1 MEQSRGYGEKEDL
14 RGKPISAIGVG
25 AGFCGA
31 GWGSEWRGR
40 ARTGRG
46 GALGGWAGGWEAEIG
61 TLRGGALSGWAW
73 GTVDRDRQGRVQSGG
88 GGDQQGRGCGWLSR
102 GDDL

>member
-73 GTVDRDRQGRVQSGG
+73 GQSIET
-88 GGDQQGRGCGWLSR
+88 GRGGFRVAGVETSR
-102 GDDL
+102 GGAVGG